1 MLKPHSFRL
10 NSGNKGILR
19 WGAFVFCLVILSL
32 FSSPVFAQ
40 DKKTFASKGPVVV
53 TSSTLTADNKART
66 ALFEGNVTAKTESMT
81 IHSDKMLV
89 HYSDGGNITKIDAE
103 GNVKVLKGDRIIT
116 SAAAVYFAGEEKVVF
131 TGQPRASEGGTVIH
145 GTKITYYINEDR
157 SVVENSRAFIENR
170 DHK

>member
-1 MLKPHSFRL
+1 MR
-10 NSGNKGILR
+10 IMR
-19 WGAFVFCLVILSL
+19 WGVFILCPVIILL
-32 FSSPVFAQ
+32 FSSPLSAQ
-40 DKKTFASKGPVVV
+40 DKKTLTSKGPVVV

-89 HYSDGGNITKIDAE
+89 HYSDEGNITRIDAE

-145 GTKITYYINEDR
+145 GSKMTYYINEER